1 MKVTVIKKSDTK
13 VNTGRNVCP
22 WVMDAPPAENEK

>member
-13 VNTGRNVCP
+13 VNTGRSACP
-22 WVMDAPPAENEK
+22 WIMDAPPVGNEK

>member
-13 VNTGRNVCP
+13 VKTMAVCP
-22 WVMDAPPAENEK
+22 WVMDCPPCETEK